1 MEENPFPMDF
11 VPGEVDATTVNLED
25 IDHVSVHLINAANL
39 LVVMTKEDLKRI
51 NPDQIFS
58 SQYRENFK
66 SAMSEGDLDKAMKI
80 VQLQMIYMELQHAYL
95 ESRKQKIMK
104 QKKIKEKLTKNKA
117 SIRSRVKTLLS
128 LPKEFIYSEV

>member
-25 IDHVSVHLINAANL
+25 IDYVSAHLINAANL
-39 LVVMTKEDLKRI
+39 LVVMTKKDLVHI

-66 SAMSEGDLDKAMKI
+66 SAMREGDLDKAMKI